1 MAILTPKTS
10 LDEEDISRG
19 LRWLL
24 WDGMASQ
31 LMACLTGGAVLTGFA
46 VLAGASHTT
55 IGFIAAI
62 APLSQILQLPAVA
75 LVEHV
80 RRRKLLVIVCSA
92 AARPVWL
99 AVAAIPWLAESSRMI
114 ALISCLLVFNGLSTI
129 ASCAFNSWKRDI
141 VPEYRM
147 GSYFAR
153 RLMLATLVG
162 AVVTLLAGVLLDW
175 GQGTTSDPLKLFSP
189 IFAVG
194 ALAGIIG
201 VLFLSRMSEPIMP
214 APGGKS
220 LWQTLTEPLRE
231 ENFRCLVIF
240 LACWNFA
247 ANFSAPFMT
256 VYIIQRLDMSM
267 SWVLGLTAI
276 SQMANMAALTVWGQ
290 IADRFGNK
298 LVLII
303 CGWLFLTTLLMW
315 PFTTMPNRHFL
326 TVPLLILIHIQAG
339 LALAGVNLCAGG
351 LALKQAPRG
360 KATAFLAVNALISGA
375 AATLAPIMS
384 GPLADGLSEQT
395 LTFHVNWTSGTA
407 PTYLFTALDIRG
419 LDFLFFFAF
428 ALGLYALHR
437 LLAVKEQGVI
447 EEDDVAQAFYE
458 GLRRLVRPG
467 TLAGLRQLAQ
477 FPFASLKVSHL
488 AEAADRAKESGR
500 HKEVQGEPP
509 QQ

>member
-1 MAILTPKTS
+1 MLSPKTS
-10 LDEEDISRG
+10 LDEEEVSRG

-24 WDGMASQ
+24 WDGIASQ

-46 VLAGASHTT
+46 VLAGASHTS

-62 APLSQILQLPAVA
+62 APLCQILQLPAVA

-80 RRRKLLVIVCSA
+80 RRRKLLVIACSV

-99 AVAAIPWLAESSRMI
+99 AVAAIPWLTASWRVAVLI
-114 ALISCLLVFNGLSTI
+114 ACLLVFNGLSTV

-162 AVVTLLAGVLLDW
+162 AVVTLLAGLLLDW
-175 GQGTTSDPLKLFSP
+175 GKDTGLDPLKLFSP
-189 IFAVG
+189 IFVAG
-194 ALAGIIG
+194 ALAGMIG
-201 VLFLSRMSEPIMP
+201 VLFLSRMPEPMMP
-214 APGGKS
+214 TPGESS
-220 LWQTLTEPLRE
+220 LWQTLREPLRE

-247 ANFSAPFMT
+247 ANFAAPFMT
-256 VYIIQRLDMSM
+256 VYIIQRLGMSM
-267 SWVLGLTAI
+267 SWVLGLTAL
-276 SQMANMAALTVWGQ
+276 SQMANMAALTVWGR

-298 LVLII
+298 IVLII

-315 PFTTMPNRHFL
+315 PFTTMPDRHFL
-326 TVPLLILIHIQAG
+326 TVPLLIQIHIQAG
-339 LALAGVNLCAGG
+339 IALAGVNLCAGG
-351 LALKQAPRG
+351 IALKLAPRG

-384 GPLADGLSEQT
+384 GPLADGLSQQA

-407 PTYLFTALDIRG
+407 LARLFTPLDVRG

-428 ALGLYALHR
+428 AFGLYALHR
-437 LLAVKEQGVI
+437 LLAVKEGGIV
-447 EEDDVAQAFYE
+447 EEEAVAEAFYA

-467 TLAGLRQLAQ
+467 TLAGLRQLTD

-488 AEAADRAKESGR
+488 AEAADRAREGNPQEEEQR
-500 HKEVQGEPP
+500 QPP
-509 QQ
+509 EQ